1 MSEQKREI
9 EARGANVDAAVENGL
24 RQLGL
29 RRDAVEIIV
38 LDEGSRGLLG
48 IGARDAVVK
57 LVVTAVAPPPP
68 PAPKPAPAQPEPKPA
83 PARSEPKPAPARPEP
98 KPEPAKPEPKP
109 EPPQPRPQPAT
120 AARAAVAVDDEDDED
135 EAFDATAVADEAEAE
150 VAASVVSELLAHMDI
165 VAGVSVRQTEPDDI
179 TGERVNVVDVEGD
192 DLTILIGPRG
202 ETLDALQY
210 VSRLMVGHRMRR
222 RAQFVVDV
230 EGYRARREQA
240 LSRLAERM
248 AQKAITR
255 QQPVSLEPMPAYDR
269 RIIHMTLRNSDEVYT
284 ESAGEG
290 NRRRVRIYPK

>member
-1 MSEQKREI
+1 MSDQKREI

-24 RQLGL
+24 RLLGVK
-29 RRDAVEIIV
+29 RDAVEITV

-68 PAPKPAPAQPEPKPA
+68 PPAPKPAPVP
-83 PARSEPKPAPARPEP
+83 EPKPAPARPEP
-98 KPEPAKPEPKP
+98 KPEP
-109 EPPQPRPQPAT
+109 PQPRPQPEP
-120 AARAAVAVDDEDDED
+120 AARMVVTDEEDDAD
-135 EAFDATAVADEAEAE
+135 DAFATTAVADDAEAE
-150 VAASVVSELLAHMDI
+150 VAQAVVSDLLQKMDI
-165 VAGVSVRQTEPDDI
+165 AASVSVRQSEPDDI
-179 TGERVNVVDVEGD
+179 TGERVNVIDVDGD

-210 VSRLMVGHRMRR
+210 VSRLMVGHRMHR